1 SMKTMR
7 RGERGQ
13 RQARGHYWICW
24 IGPPSLLRGG
34 GEGERS
40 SSPLRISRIES
51 EMRSAIMLLSL
62 AAYVAA
68 STACPESSKTAYFVI
83 DNTELITTETLEFSE
98 FSEEECQSTCSSNV
112 DNKGKSIECASFAY
126 DHVSFTCT
134 FYVTKSLPEGKAATK
149 QAVGKRYFEK
159 FCLSESSVPTCAE
172 AQFIRADDSVLIG
185 FAANVSLVDSLEECV
200 STCVKEPAC
209 KSAMYFYEEGECI
222 TNTES
227 ALSRPA
233 SFAREDTE
241 KVIYF
246 QNGCL
251 TRSAFVESSS
261 TRPVE
266 NIDFEAETKKTRGE
280 SASAELPLSGEEEES
295 EEEPVTTTKAP
306 KKRRSKTTTSAVTT
320 TTTTE
325 APEDLEAEYDEDDKE
340 EEPSTTVAPKK
351 KESKKRGDEK
361 EVIKKFKKHP
371 KNFAS
376 KTVHYKAQKGAKT
389 NVAKVSNE
397 EEVDPADSSI
407 ESVDDETDLSDPY
420 TTFFSEWSD
429 WTPCKTSGERRIR
442 RRKCLDLRRCLGA
455 LMQVEN
461 CPALTTKTPELVT
474 EDELKSVRSIV
485 AAPLEGDPLAGIDTV
500 TSSPEPE
507 VEIAQVGAS
516 DVGDGYI
523 WSPWLGTCQKF
534 ASGQPCNNNEMIGFE
549 SRECVA
555 KDPSQCQGPFFR
567 YCTLPC

>member
-1 SMKTMR
+1 RET
-7 RGERGQ
+7 
-13 RQARGHYWICW
+13 
-24 IGPPSLLRGG
+24 
-34 GEGERS
+34 
-40 SSPLRISRIES
+40 
-51 EMRSAIMLLSL
+51 MRSAILLLSL
-62 AAYVAA
+62 AAYAIA
-68 STACPESSKTAYFVI
+68 STACPDTSKTAYFVI
-83 DNTELITTETLEFSE
+83 DNTELITTESIEFSE

-112 DNKGKSIECASFAY
+112 DTKGKSIECASFAY

-134 FYVTKSLPEGKAATK
+134 VYATKSLPEGKAATK
-149 QAVGKRYFEK
+149 QAVGKRFFEK
-159 FCLSESSVPTCAE
+159 FCLSESTVPTCAE

-200 STCVKEPAC
+200 STCVKESAC

-251 TRSAFVESSS
+251 ARSAFVESSS
-261 TRPVE
+261 SRPLE
-266 NIDFEAETKKTRGE
+266 NVDHEAETKKTRGE
-280 SASAELPLSGEEEES
+280 SHSAELPLSGEEEE
-295 EEEPVTTTKAP
+295 EVTTTTKAS
-306 KKRRSKTTTSAVTT
+306 KKRRSKTTTSAPSTTTT

-325 APEDLEAEYDEDDKE
+325 TPEDLEEEYDEEEKEEKE
-340 EEPSTTVAPKK
+340 EEATTTTVAPKK
-351 KESKKRGDEK
+351 KEKKSREEK
-361 EVIKKFKKHP
+361 ENIKKFKKHP
-371 KNFAS
+371 KSAAAFGS
-376 KTVHYKAQKGAKT
+376 KTVHYKTKKGEKT
-389 NVAKVSNE
+389 DVPKVEKSTE
-397 EEVDPADSSI
+397 EEVDPAESSI
-407 ESVDDETDLSDPY
+407 ESVDDETNLTDPY

-461 CPALTTKTPELVT
+461 CPALTTKAPELVA
-474 EDELKSVRSIV
+474 EEMKSVRSIV

-500 TSSPEPE
+500 TSPPEPE
-507 VEIAQVGAS
+507 VEIAQVGSS

-534 ASGQPCNNNEMIGFE
+534 ASGQPCNNGEMIGFE

>member
-1 SMKTMR
+1 
-7 RGERGQ
+7 RG
-13 RQARGHYWICW
+13 
-24 IGPPSLLRGG
+24 P
-34 GEGERS
+34 
-40 SSPLRISRIES
+40 
-51 EMRSAIMLLSL
+51 MRSAILLLSL
-62 AAYVAA
+62 AAISAA

-83 DNTELITTETLEFSE
+83 DNTELITSESIELSE

-112 DNKGKSIECASFAY
+112 DNAGKTIECASFAY

-134 FYVTKSLPEGKAATK
+134 LYATKSHPEGKATTK
-149 QAVGKRYFEK
+149 HSIGKRFFEK
-159 FCLSESSVPTCAE
+159 FCLSESAVPTCSE
-172 AQFIRADDSVLIG
+172 AQFIRSDDSVLIG
-185 FAANVSLVDSLEECV
+185 FAANVSLVDSLEDCV
-200 STCVKEPAC
+200 STCVKETAC

-251 TRSAFVESSS
+251 ARSAFVESSS
-261 TRPVE
+261 SRPVA
-266 NIDFEAETKKTRGE
+266 NIDSDSETKKTRGE
-280 SASAELPLSGEEEES
+280 SASAELPVSTEDE
-295 EEEPVTTTKAP
+295 EEEPVTTTTTT
-306 KKRRSKTTTSAVTT
+306 KKKKTKTTTAAPSTT

-325 APEDLEAEYDEDDKE
+325 SPEDLEETYDEEEKEGIFE
-340 EEPSTTVAPKK
+340 EEPSTTVASK

-361 EVIKKFKKHP
+361 EALKKFKKHP
-371 KNFAS
+371 KNFGS
-376 KTVHYKAQKGAKT
+376 KTVHYKTKKGEK
-389 NVAKVSNE
+389 NDVPKVTKSSE
-397 EEVDPADSSI
+397 EEVDPAEASI
-407 ESVDDETDLSDPY
+407 ESVDDETQQLQPY

-461 CPALTTKTPELVT
+461 CPAVTTKSPELVR
-474 EDELKSVRSIV
+474 EERKSVHSIV
-485 AAPLEGDPLAGIDTV
+485 AAPLEGDPLAGMDTV
-500 TSSPEPE
+500 TSPPEPE
-507 VEIAQVGAS
+507 VEIAAVGATS

-534 ASGQPCNNNEMIGFE
+534 ASGQPCNNGEMIGFE

>member
-1 SMKTMR
+1 SPLASLQSGDSTMR
-7 RGERGQ
+7 
-13 RQARGHYWICW
+13 
-24 IGPPSLLRGG
+24 ST
-34 GEGERS
+34 
-40 SSPLRISRIES
+40 
-51 EMRSAIMLLSL
+51 AIVLLSL
-62 AAYVAA
+62 AAYAAA
-68 STACPESSKTAYFVI
+68 STACPESSRTAYFMI
-83 DNTELITTETLEFSE
+83 DNTELITTDSIEFSE

-112 DNKGKSIECASFAY
+112 DTKGKSIECASFAY

-134 FYVTKSLPEGKAATK
+134 VYATKSTPEGKAATK
-149 QAVGKRYFEK
+149 TSVGKRFFEK
-159 FCLSESSVPTCAE
+159 FCLSESTVPTCGE

-251 TRSAFVESSS
+251 ARSAFIESSS
-261 TRPVE
+261 SRPLE
-266 NIDFEAETKKTRGE
+266 NVDSGSKKKKTRGE
-280 SASAELPLSGEEEES
+280 SASGELPVSGEDEES
-295 EEEPVTTTKAP
+295 EQVATTTTKAP
-306 KKRRSKTTTSAVTT
+306 KKKRTKTTTVAQTTSTT
-320 TTTTE
+320 TQT
-325 APEDLEAEYDEDDKE
+325 PEDLDEEYDEEEKE
-340 EEPSTTVAPKK
+340 ETPSTTVTPKK
-351 KESKKRGDEK
+351 KSKKEEK
-361 EVIKKFKKHP
+361 ETAKKFKKHP

-376 KTVHYKAQKGAKT
+376 KTVHYKSKKGEKID
-389 NVAKVSNE
+389 VPKVDSE
-397 EEVDPADSSI
+397 EEVDPAASSI
-407 ESVDDETDLSDPY
+407 EAVDDETGDLTDPY

-461 CPALTTKTPELVT
+461 CPALTTKAPELVT
-474 EDELKSVRSIV
+474 EEAIKSEHSIV
-485 AAPLEGDPLAGIDTV
+485 AAPLEGDALGGIDTV
-500 TSSPEPE
+500 TSPPEPE
-507 VEIAQVGAS
+507 VEIAAVGSA